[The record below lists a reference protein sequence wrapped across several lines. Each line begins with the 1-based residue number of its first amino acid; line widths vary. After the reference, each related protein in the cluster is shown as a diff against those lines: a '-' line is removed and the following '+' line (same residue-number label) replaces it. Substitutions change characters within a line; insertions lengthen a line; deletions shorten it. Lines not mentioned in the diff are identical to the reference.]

1 MTKTNEEELEDD
13 KELEREPVTVNITD
27 IELES
32 IRREA
37 ADYKNKYLRQ
47 LAELENTRK
56 RLMKERDD
64 LSQHASRNVIAEF
77 LTPIDQMEN
86 ALKFAKDMSD
96 EVKHWALGFEMI
108 LSHFKDVLTNY
119 GITPMKTEGQL
130 FDPHHHHV
138 TETVET
144 DEYPPGTIIKEILR
158 GYVRGDQVVRPA
170 HVTIAKTKN
179 FEESRPENQDEEN
192 IEE

>member
-1 MTKTNEEELEDD
+1 MTKTNDEEMEGE
-13 KELEREPVTVNITD
+13 ETLERDPVTVNITD
-27 IELES
+27 IELENL
-32 IRREA
+32 RREA
-37 ADYKNKYLRQ
+37 ADYKSKYFRQ

-64 LSQHASRNVIAEF
+64 LSRHASRNVIAEF

-108 LSHFKDVLTNY
+108 LNHFKEVLTTY
-119 GITPMKTEGQL
+119 GVKPMETEGKH
-130 FDPHHHHV
+130 FDPHLHHV

-144 DEYPPGTIIKEILR
+144 DEYPPGTIVKETLK
-158 GYVRGDQVVRPA
+158 GYTCGDQVIRPA
-170 HVTIAKTKN
+170 HVTIAKEKKL
-179 FEESRPENQDEEN
+179 EESRLGEEEN
-192 IEE
+192 EE